1 MEGKSLSKKAIVAI
15 VIIAILVVAAIS
27 MVVVFLKDQGETEA
41 TAIGE
46 NNSNSEQTQD
56 AVPENNGDNNDQGTA
71 TQSEEPQQEE
81 QSEEQTTVANNDGA
95 TTNSGT
101 TATTPTAPVQQTT
114 TTTDGST
121 QVATTTTTE
130 TIPTQAL
137 TLAWS
142 NMTVYG
148 GELLANLDADVT
160 DVTAPVRLATNI
172 LKDGESNDLR
182 EYYVKRGDT
191 IYMYIAVNEELAH
204 NPTFT
209 LINNGTEYVM
219 EDSLVTVRQSA
230 ENRWDYS
237 VRYLIPEDT
246 TFVDGEITLRVSNI
260 EDVAGNSIPD
270 ENGPTNGHRVFYD
283 GTAPEIHV
291 KGTEGYMEEKENY
304 VGNNEQDVYSKVSFK
319 LSDNF
324 KVVEYEVNDTLIT
337 GMTPSA
343 WSDANFANIRE
354 FLVQGTNT
362 ITVRDIAGNES
373 TYTFT
378 YDSIAP
384 VYSKLGILNKTR
396 YVNKVED
403 LTWAKEGDEVRILI
417 SFPEKLAVEPTVK
430 VFGKEYT
437 ATYRPASS
445 NPEQNIYY
453 YMVDFTLDET
463 MPEGEIPFEVYG
475 YADIAGNVGEKLEQT
490 KINRDEYSKVIY
502 DRTAP
507 YSGNK
512 DAGHPLYILNV
523 SDANRRTWI
532 KDGETLRVEANFNED
547 MDMSKAP
554 ILTIGTG
561 KNVQTANFEYRS
573 TVDGKRTF
581 VADIV
586 IDNNILG
593 LADGTE
599 VPFTVTNAFDLAGN
613 EAILDNEDVTFT
625 SEYGQVTYDN
635 NAPVVK
641 TVGMLN
647 DTHYNEGKDTTVAT
661 TGDRIRL
668 RVAFEEKLAVEPT
681 VEVIGEDGT
690 VTEVSCTYREQT
702 SKPENNYY
710 MYMADFT
717 LTDEMNLP
725 EGPIQVRISGYAD
738 AAGNVGEV
746 VTEINE
752 EAYPGVVYDTVAP
765 ELAAMGIFNW
775 TNDNYG
781 GDITLATRDE
791 HIRLYVTFTEMLGV
805 NPKVDIYG
813 ENGKVTTMDLAWS
826 EAAQFYFVEFDTTD
840 ELQLPQGKIQ
850 FRIYGYEDVAGNVG
864 KDITQEQTTSKE
876 YPYVVFD
883 TVAPEYTA
891 LGIVNGSHYDA
902 KEGDIYYAKTGDYVR
917 ILVQFDN
924 EKLAVMPKI
933 RVLGADN
940 KVVKEVNMI
949 DAYLTSESMNTN
961 AYSGQFT
968 ITEDMNLP
976 EGEIKFEVY
985 GYEDAA
991 GNVGKTLTNADLK
1004 YPGIDQGVEY
1014 DKTAPTA
1021 AFVEF
1026 TTTNKNN
1033 QYAKVGD
1040 QVWVKVRIKEELSKY
1055 PVIKINGMDTDKETI
1070 INDQNE
1076 AGTLYVAWLT
1086 MTEDIANEINEGKMS
1101 FEISGFED
1109 LAGNVGDVITTT
1121 TNNTSVTFDKTAPA
1135 LRELRVQNFY
1145 NPTGNQNYSGLTQNP
1160 RQNKGI
1166 AITVNTTELLDKNP
1180 IIVIGGKEIEVPV
1193 QEPQF
1198 NKYVVYVDITEDMNL
1213 VEGEKIPV
1221 TVKGLVDLAGNTG
1234 DEVTTTGNDNYYVIF
1249 DRTAP
1254 KTLANNILKLG
1265 ESNEQREYYVRP
1277 GDSIYMCYTA
1287 NEELGHNPTFTL
1299 INNGKEY
1306 VMEDSQV
1313 IVKQNPAKAWD
1324 YTVIYEIPEDTTFV
1338 DGEIELKV
1346 SNIEDKAGNKREDV
1360 KGPTNGHKVFFDT
1373 TAPEKLNLGIARN
1386 IDNGDTRDQRYAKA
1400 GDSIR
1405 VLVSFPEKLAV
1416 EPKVEMFGKVY
1427 DVTYRPDSSIEE
1439 SNIYYYMADVKIDQ
1453 NTPEGEV
1460 AFKVYGYKD
1469 VAGNEGEP
1477 LTNADINDGKYTNV
1491 IIDNTKPT
1499 IEPTEDSISGSE
1511 GNYSR
1516 IGFKVTDDNGVAS
1529 YEINGETLILT
1540 NGEISYEA
1548 LKSYLKEGVNTVV
1561 ASDEAGN
1568 TAEYTFNYDAVAP
1581 TREYSNIMVNG
1592 DDSTKHEFYAKIG
1605 DKLWVSIGVKE
1616 ELAHNPS
1623 FTLINNGVEYPM
1635 DGNLVKANYDEKNDR
1650 YSYVL
1655 IYEIPEDT
1663 AFVDGEITFKIS
1675 DLVDLFG
1682 NKMTDETKP
1691 SNGNRVFFD
1700 KTPATIKLNGTEE
1713 PITIEAGSEYVDAGA
1728 TVTDNI
1734 DGFISSNYQFTY
1746 ANYYADPNS
1755 DKVTESRLTEID
1767 TRKTGL
1773 YKIAYI
1779 YTDKAG
1785 NTKQATRYLYIKD
1798 TTMPTVT
1805 LNGEEN
1811 ITIEAGTP
1819 YKDEG
1824 AKVTDNSD
1832 PTIENFKYT
1841 NINYYVNGEL
1851 KKSHLTEVDVKQP
1864 GEYKIGYEYT
1874 DKSGNTKITVRT
1886 VIVKDTTAPVITANG
1901 KSQTLKVGDTYT
1913 ELGATLTDNAY
1924 IDADD
1929 YEITIHFY
1937 DENGKLV
1944 YPSPSKV
1951 DTSKVGEY
1959 RIAYTAKDSSGNVS
1973 NVATISVKVER

>member
-902 KEGDIYYAKTGDYVR
+902 KEGDIYHAKTGDYVR

-1021 AFVEF
+1021 DFVEF

-1198 NKYVVYVDITEDMNL
+1198 NKYVVCRYN
-1213 VEGEKIPV
+1213 
-1221 TVKGLVDLAGNTG
+1221 
-1234 DEVTTTGNDNYYVIF
+1234 
-1249 DRTAP
+1249 R
-1254 KTLANNILKLG
+1254 
-1265 ESNEQREYYVRP
+1265 R
-1277 GDSIYMCYTA
+1277 
-1287 NEELGHNPTFTL
+1287 
-1299 INNGKEY
+1299 
-1306 VMEDSQV
+1306 
-1313 IVKQNPAKAWD
+1313 
-1324 YTVIYEIPEDTTFV
+1324 YEF
-1338 DGEIELKV
+1338 
-1346 SNIEDKAGNKREDV
+1346 
-1360 KGPTNGHKVFFDT
+1360 
-1373 TAPEKLNLGIARN
+1373 
-1386 IDNGDTRDQRYAKA
+1386 
-1400 GDSIR
+1400 
-1405 VLVSFPEKLAV
+1405 
-1416 EPKVEMFGKVY
+1416 
-1427 DVTYRPDSSIEE
+1427 
-1439 SNIYYYMADVKIDQ
+1439 
-1453 NTPEGEV
+1453 
-1460 AFKVYGYKD
+1460 
-1469 VAGNEGEP
+1469 
-1477 LTNADINDGKYTNV
+1477 
-1491 IIDNTKPT
+1491 
-1499 IEPTEDSISGSE
+1499 
-1511 GNYSR
+1511 SR
-1516 IGFKVTDDNGVAS
+1516 RRK
-1529 YEINGETLILT
+1529 
-1540 NGEISYEA
+1540 
-1548 LKSYLKEGVNTVV
+1548 
-1561 ASDEAGN
+1561 
-1568 TAEYTFNYDAVAP
+1568 
-1581 TREYSNIMVNG
+1581 
-1592 DDSTKHEFYAKIG
+1592 
-1605 DKLWVSIGVKE
+1605 
-1616 ELAHNPS
+1616 NPS
-1623 FTLINNGVEYPM
+1623 
-1635 DGNLVKANYDEKNDR
+1635 
-1650 YSYVL
+1650 
-1655 IYEIPEDT
+1655 
-1663 AFVDGEITFKIS
+1663 
-1675 DLVDLFG
+1675 
-1682 NKMTDETKP
+1682 
-1691 SNGNRVFFD
+1691 
-1700 KTPATIKLNGTEE
+1700 
-1713 PITIEAGSEYVDAGA
+1713 
-1728 TVTDNI
+1728 
-1734 DGFISSNYQFTY
+1734 
-1746 ANYYADPNS
+1746 NS
-1755 DKVTESRLTEID
+1755 
-1767 TRKTGL
+1767 
-1773 YKIAYI
+1773 
-1779 YTDKAG
+1779 
-1785 NTKQATRYLYIKD
+1785 
-1798 TTMPTVT
+1798 
-1805 LNGEEN
+1805 
-1811 ITIEAGTP
+1811 
-1819 YKDEG
+1819 
-1824 AKVTDNSD
+1824 
-1832 PTIENFKYT
+1832 
-1841 NINYYVNGEL
+1841 
-1851 KKSHLTEVDVKQP
+1851 
-1864 GEYKIGYEYT
+1864 
-1874 DKSGNTKITVRT
+1874 
-1886 VIVKDTTAPVITANG
+1886 
-1901 KSQTLKVGDTYT
+1901 
-1913 ELGATLTDNAY
+1913 
-1924 IDADD
+1924 
-1929 YEITIHFY
+1929 
-1937 DENGKLV
+1937 
-1944 YPSPSKV
+1944 
-1951 DTSKVGEY
+1951 
-1959 RIAYTAKDSSGNVS
+1959 
-1973 NVATISVKVER
+1973 